1 MEVINPQ
8 NQSNPSQMPRAPRP
22 KNHLVMAVLVT
33 VFCCLP
39 FGVVA
44 LIYSSKVDDLWYRG
58 LYEEAWENSSKAERW
73 ITISFF
79 TPIIATVLYILFFVV
94 LGVGMSAL

>member
-1 MEVINPQ
+1 M
-8 NQSNPSQMPRAPRP
+8 PRP

-58 LYEEAWENSSKAERW
+58 LYEEAWEYSSKAQRW
-73 ITISFF
+73 ITISFL
-79 TPIIATVLYILFFVV
+79 TPIVVPMLYALFFMV
-94 LGVGMSAL
+94 LGVGMSALE